1 MRCNAKPY
9 QDKEPYFFVSYCHK
23 DSNRVFP
30 IIERLARKGF
40 RLWYDEGIQAG
51 SEWPEII
58 AEHLYSSDACVI
70 FLSNE
75 YAQSHNCRKETN
87 YAIMKKI
94 PVIAVYLEETHLS
107 PGMELQL
114 GLIQYVMEKD
124 DYGVDEI
131 CEELSASEL
140 LEECLGKPDLSII
153 LQDYENLVEESVDT
167 SDEKKEKWIDRW
179 FKGKGRRREKKTE
192 MSSDSMEVESQ
203 EINSK
208 DDDPVT
214 VLMESSED
222 DIETVAVESL
232 DVYLFRC
239 RTGEKIKLAEGL
251 SKIGRSSEKC
261 SICID
266 DNIKIGREH
275 AEVRVIGG
283 HCFIKD
289 LHSSNHTYVN
299 KEKIQEEKIIELHN
313 GDEVILADEV
323 FEVIIEEK
331 TEDGQNRFYLIESGS
346 GDRIELEKEYFSVG
360 RSDTKS
366 DFVIKNNPKIGRC
379 HAVFSIDKGKSRVCV
394 ADQDS
399 KNGTYVNGEKIC
411 SGKEIWLKDGDEIMF
426 ADQAFTFHV
435 S

>member
-23 DSNRVFP
+23 DSHRVFP

-58 AEHLYSSDACVI
+58 AEHLYSADACVI

-114 GLIQYVMEKD
+114 GLIQYVMEQN

-131 CEELSASEL
+131 CEKLGDSEL
-140 LEECLGKPDLSII
+140 LKECLGEPDLSIS
-153 LQDYENLVEESVDT
+153 LQDYENFVEESADL
-167 SDEKKEKWIDRW
+167 SEEKKEKWIDRW
-179 FKGKGRRREKKTE
+179 FKEKVRKREKKSE
-192 MSSDSMEVESQ
+192 ISSDNLEVEIPKKS
-203 EINSK
+203 NM

-214 VLMESSED
+214 VLMGSSED

-232 DVYLFRC
+232 NVYFYRC
-239 RTGEKIKLAEGL
+239 STGEKIKLAEGL

-261 SICID
+261 SLCID
-266 DNIKIGREH
+266 GNIKIGREH

-289 LHSSNHTYVN
+289 LYSSNHTYVN
-299 KEKIQEEKIIELHN
+299 KEKIQEEKIMELHS
-313 GDEVILADEV
+313 GDEVMLADEV
-323 FEVIIEEK
+323 FEVIIEEGM
-331 TEDGQNRFYLIESGS
+331 EDNQNRFYLVDSGS
-346 GDRIELEKEYFSVG
+346 GDRIEIEKEYFSVG

-379 HAVFSIDKGKSRVCV
+379 HAVFSIDRKKSRVCV

-426 ADQAFTFHV
+426 ADQVFIFHV